1 MASQRSGVINLLLT
15 GVVMPRLNR
24 FELGELIAS
33 AHPETSVL
41 FRLPA
46 RGARLTRR
54 NEGSIPAVFDRGA
67 TLSDGMPR
75 PGSVKTFAGH
85 TTSGG

>member
-1 MASQRSGVINLLLT
+1 MARQRSGVINLLLT

-41 FRLPA
+41 FVA
-46 RGARLTRR
+46 GARRPADKAQR
-54 NEGSIPAVFDRGA
+54 GSIPAVFDRGA